1 MACLPVG
8 AVIVLPVAVLFC
20 IAGLGCRLLLPI
32 LLDFSCLLR

>member
-1 MACLPVG
+1 
-8 AVIVLPVAVLFC
+8 VLFC